1 MQRVFTLTFKGRA
14 KAYCSLIKPGIIM
27 GNAITAAG
35 GFSLASRGHFDFA
48 LLLAM
53 LAGLSL
59 IIGSAC
65 VCNNYIDCDADR
77 KMFRTQNRV
86 LTKGIISSWGAI
98 AFASVLGTFGTSL
111 LVFQVN
117 LMAATAALFGFVVY
131 VFFYSFLKYHSPH
144 GTLIGS
150 IAGAVP
156 PIVGYSAVSN
166 CLDIGAF
173 LMFVLVVLW
182 QMPHF
187 FAIAIF
193 RLEEYANAKIPVLP
207 LVRGIWATK
216 VQMLCYVI
224 AFAIWSL
231 LLTVFDFTG
240 AVYGI
245 AAAAVGLAWI
255 WLCIKGFKAVDDK
268 LWARK
273 MFLFSLIAITVLNAI
288 IVFSIL

>member
-1 MQRVFTLTFKGRA
+1 MQRVFTLTFKERA

-48 LLLAM
+48 LFLTM
-53 LAGLSL
+53 LAGLCL

-65 VCNNYIDCDADR
+65 VCNNYIDRDADR
-77 KMFRTQNRV
+77 KMSRTQNRV
-86 LTKGIISSWGAI
+86 LTRGIISSWSAV
-98 AFASVLGTFGTSL
+98 AFASVLGIFGTLL
-111 LVFQVN
+111 LVFQVD
-117 LMAATAALFGFVVY
+117 LMAAATALFGFVVY
-131 VFFYSFLKYHSPH
+131 VFFYSFLKYHSTH

-150 IAGAVP
+150 VAGAVP
-156 PIVGYSAVSN
+156 PVVGYSAASN
-166 CLDIGAF
+166 CLDMGAF
-173 LMFVLVVLW
+173 LMFVLIVLW

-207 LVRGIWATK
+207 LVRGIRAAK
-216 VQMLCYVI
+216 IQMLCYVI
-224 AFAIWSL
+224 AFAICSL
-231 LLTVFDFTG
+231 SLTVFDFTG
-240 AVYGI
+240 VVYGV
-245 AAAAVGLAWI
+245 AAAVVGLAWI

-288 IVFSIL
+288 IPFST